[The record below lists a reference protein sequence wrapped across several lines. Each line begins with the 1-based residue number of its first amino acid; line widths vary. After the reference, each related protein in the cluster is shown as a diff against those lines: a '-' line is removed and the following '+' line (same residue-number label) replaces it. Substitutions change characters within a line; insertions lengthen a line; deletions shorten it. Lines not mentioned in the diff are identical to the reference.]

1 MKKWSEILEENKDDV
16 MQNMVDAF
24 KQAEGGMSGW
34 HVGVEIDQAGNIWT
48 TGILSQGSQSESS
61 WKGETFIIDWIS
73 TWNVD
78 YEEENFLDDADYA
91 YLKDEFEQYKKD
103 NDDEYL
109 ILREWMINNHSDILE
124 NWDRIAKEVEVDGYY
139 DNVQDKL
146 DQIIENQK
154 EYESYKCEDAEFKS
168 F

>member
-1 MKKWSEILEENKDDV
+1 
-16 MQNMVDAF
+16 
-24 KQAEGGMSGW
+24 MS
-34 HVGVEIDQAGNIWT
+34 IW
-48 TGILSQGSQSESS
+48 IN
-61 WKGETFIIDWIS
+61 

-78 YEEENFLDDADYA
+78 YEEENFLDDSDYT

-124 NWDRIAKEVEVDGYY
+124 NWDRLAKEVEVDGYY